1 MYVRRGW
8 RTQVGSGLDQ
18 QRTRSRFHSN
28 DFRLIDLRRLDYVG
42 NAHLPMYLALSYEP
56 AREQEQPKP
65 EEDPDDREQAD
76 EMVERT

>member
-1 MYVRRGW
+1 MSGPRPEQATRRPNE
-8 RTQVGSGLDQ
+8 RPCVD
-18 QRTRSRFHSN
+18 
-28 DFRLIDLRRLDYVG
+28 RLDYVG
-42 NAHLPMYLALSYEP
+42 SDHFPMYLALSYEP